1 MRQGGKVLCFWI
13 SVFALVI
20 GLQSTCSAAHS
31 DRFEHPNSLVE
42 GDRSQVVLAVAEVV
56 VSNPAADEPA
66 SQPEPANKP
75 EPASKPLRDRDHNPR
90 NLWEMGL
97 LFLEGGALLAAMILL
112 YKGLKRWKNRGKSDD
127 DNKAASK

>member
-20 GLQSTCSAAHS
+20 GFQSTCSAAHS
-31 DRFEHPNSLVE
+31 DRFERPNSLVE
-42 GDRSQVVLAVAEVV
+42 GDRSQVVLAVAEAA

-66 SQPEPANKP
+66 SKP
-75 EPASKPLRDRDHNPR
+75 EPASAPLRDRDHNPR
-90 NLWEMGL
+90 NLREMGL

-127 DNKAASK
+127 DNKEASK

>member
-13 SVFALVI
+13 SVFAFVI

-42 GDRSQVVLAVAEVV
+42 GDRSQVLLAVAETA

-66 SQPEPANKP
+66 SKP
-75 EPASKPLRDRDHNPR
+75 EPASAPLRDRDHNPR
-90 NLWEMGL
+90 NLREMGL

-127 DNKAASK
+127 DNKEASK

>member
-13 SVFALVI
+13 SVFGLVI
-20 GLQSTCSAAHS
+20 GFQSTCSAAHS
-31 DRFEHPNSLVE
+31 DRFERPNSLVE
-42 GDRSQVVLAVAEVV
+42 GDRSQVVLAVAETA

-66 SQPEPANKP
+66 SKP
-75 EPASKPLRDRDHNPR
+75 EPASAPLRDRDHNPR
-90 NLWEMGL
+90 NLREMGL

-127 DNKAASK
+127 DDKEASK